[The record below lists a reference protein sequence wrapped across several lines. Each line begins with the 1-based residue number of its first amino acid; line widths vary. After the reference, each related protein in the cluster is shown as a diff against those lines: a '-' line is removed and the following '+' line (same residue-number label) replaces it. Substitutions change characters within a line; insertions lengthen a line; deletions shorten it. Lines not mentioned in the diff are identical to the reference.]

1 MVGEELAEYDEVA
14 GVLNASCTTAGLK
27 IWRNISKSAATLDFD
42 DDDEELFDEDF
53 EEDFEDELLDELELV
68 AVAPSGGSKAK
79 TTSRK

>member
-1 MVGEELAEYDEVA
+1 M
-14 GVLNASCTTAGLK
+14 
-27 IWRNISKSAATLDFD
+27 WRNISKSAATLDFE

-53 EEDFEDELLDELELV
+53 EEDFEDELFDELELELV

>member
-42 DDDEELFDEDF
+42 DDDEELFDED
-53 EEDFEDELLDELELV
+53 
-68 AVAPSGGSKAK
+68 SKR
-79 TTSRK
+79 TSRTSSWMSSSSWR